1 MKYILCIV
9 WALKYVFILESIRKK
24 INNKNK
30 GYKLSNLGGMTK
42 TMQIILCKSYILFIK
57 GSKMLF
63 IF

>member
-30 GYKLSNLGGMTK
+30 GYKLSNLGVMTK

-57 GSKMLF
+57 GSKTLF